1 MGCDELDELQTCG
14 SHMEDASPLMS
25 EEDNELCDVIK
36 VGTKSVPS
44 LPWP

>member
-1 MGCDELDELQTCG
+1 
-14 SHMEDASPLMS
+14 MS